1 MNYLFSRRKYIY
13 PLLISPIVLRFT
25 GNANSF
31 SQVHRNGRYERVNN
45 KSSISP
51 SPTAHRQDSVRS
63 MVGMGWTGERV
74 LAKVC
79 FRRVDRWVLLLPP
92 PPSLFVVNVDVAV
105 VLFSPVKNEA
115 AALNTAKYP
124 SGLVPLSRSMSYIRS
139 IRLEGRR
146 SVQNTA
152 TALASLVL
160 Y

>member
-1 MNYLFSRRKYIY
+1 
-13 PLLISPIVLRFT
+13 
-25 GNANSF
+25 
-31 SQVHRNGRYERVNN
+31 
-45 KSSISP
+45 
-51 SPTAHRQDSVRS
+51 

-79 FRRVDRWVLLLPP
+79 FRRVDRWVLLLLLSPP
-92 PPSLFVVNVDVAV
+92 SSLFVVDVDVAV
-105 VLFSPVKNEA
+105 VLLYPVKNEA